1 MIRRV
6 TSIAPYD
13 TPRHRDTEVIQCLSS
28 LCASLPRC
36 VVTLAVAVLM
46 NASAAQAQ
54 DLALRGFGDVG
65 GTRFAATESFTAVL
79 GSPSGVVYGGGVEV
93 VLPQRVSVSLRASRF
108 QKDGTRVFVFAGQ
121 PIDLGIATTV
131 KITPIEV
138 TVAYRFSLA
147 DLRLI
152 PYAGGGIG
160 WHRYEETSDFA
171 TDSENVKETHTGYH
185 LLGGAEYRLTRW
197 LGIGGEAEWSRVPDG
212 LGQDPNS
219 VSAAFNETNLG
230 GVTFRVKAIIGR

>member
-1 MIRRV
+1 MTRRI
-6 TSIAPYD
+6 TSIAPHE
-13 TPRHRDTEVIQCLSS
+13 TPRHRDTEIIQWLSS

-36 VVTLAVAVLM
+36 VVAAIVATLM
-46 NASAAQAQ
+46 NMGSARAQEVAI
-54 DLALRGFGDVG
+54 RGFGDVG

-108 QKDGTRVFVFAGQ
+108 QKDGTRVFIFAGQ

-138 TVAYRFSLA
+138 TLAYRFSLA
-147 DLRLI
+147 DLRLV

-171 TDSENVKETHTGYH
+171 TDSENVKETHAGYH

-230 GVTFRVKAIIGR
+230 GVTFRVKAIVGR